1 MIRLAEAAA
10 AAGLA
15 LALHVAAFALVPP
28 APGGSTAAG
37 SGGQALVSLVPSD
50 AALAALVQD
59 WTAPP
64 AKMAKPEQIKPVSPD
79 AAAALP
85 DLTPLAPTATAPKM
99 PAPLPDA
106 QPQVDTTPPPPVP
119 DLKPEPTPEPKPE
132 VKPKPRPK
140 PQPAA
145 DPRPAQTASG
155 TGNGAQAGTSGSAQ
169 AATKDTARTAS
180 LLAEWG
186 AKIGAKVERR
196 KAYPRD
202 GRGAAGRVVLW
213 LTVSPDG
220 RLLNVSIRQSSGSP
234 ALDQAALRAV
244 KSAGRFARAPSE
256 VTDQAVVELPLRF
269 DP

>member
-10 AAGLA
+10 AGGVA
-15 LALHVAAFALVPP
+15 LALHLAAFALVPP

-37 SGGQALVSLVPSD
+37 SGGQALVSLLPSD
-50 AALAALVQD
+50 TALTALVQD
-59 WTAPP
+59 WTASP
-64 AKMAKPEQIKPVSPD
+64 AKVAEPEQIKPATPD
-79 AAAALP
+79 AVPALP
-85 DLTPLAPTATAPKM
+85 DLAPLAAMATAPAM
-99 PAPLPDA
+99 PTPLPNA
-106 QPQVDTTPPPPVP
+106 QPQVDTAPPPPVP
-119 DLKPEPTPEPKPE
+119 EPTP
-132 VKPKPRPK
+132 KPKPKSRPK
-140 PQPAA
+140 PQPPA
-145 DPRPAQTASG
+145 DARPAQTASG
-155 TGNGAQAGTSGSAQ
+155 TGNGTQAGNSGTAQ
-169 AATKDTARTAS
+169 AAIKDTARTAS

-186 AKIGAKVERR
+186 AKIGAKVQRR

-220 RLLNVSIRQSSGSP
+220 RLLNVSVRQSSGSP

-256 VTDQAVVELPLRF
+256 VTDPAVVELPLRF